1 MYAFCIKNLPMN
13 INYPHPLE
21 EQPVPAEVSS
31 EQVVVGEEPP
41 PSAAISISTP
51 SSGCWAAI
59 SSPGL
64 AGVLTL
70 CRGAHFQGVNK
81 Q

>member
-41 PSAAISISTP
+41 PSAAISISIP
-51 SSGCWAAI
+51 HQAAGQQ
-59 SSPGL
+59 SRHPG
-64 AGVLTL
+64 
-70 CRGAHFQGVNK
+70 
-81 Q
+81 